1 LPSPTERAVNGRI
14 LAAPPPGTLRAWI
27 IEHDESWLF
36 IAAYV
41 GLAVVLSLVISLFWL
56 LVVVAGHFAL
66 EWVRQGHA
74 HGDRV
79 LARSLWEIKLD
90 IALVV
95 FALALALYMEV
106 ILGLVGLQAIA
117 RAGGVA
123 ARSGARVAAWE
134 RAIRGVVLSAD
145 DAAQVA
151 RAAAARR
158 ARGGAAALEVEVEP
172 VQETEGTEIGG
183 RLPWRRRWGAGDRVA
198 AVLGAACLA
207 LILLSTTLTPHTPA
221 SALATILHEL
231 RPLP

>member
-1 LPSPTERAVNGRI
+1 VRVAVADPVGLRRQ
-14 LAAPPPGTLRAWI
+14 PPPGTLRAWI

-79 LARSLWEIKLD
+79 LARSLWEVKLD
-90 IALVV
+90 IALVI

-106 ILGLVGLQAIA
+106 ILGLVGLQSAA
-117 RAGGVA
+117 RAGTVA
-123 ARSGARVAAWE
+123 MRSGARVAAWE

-158 ARGGAAALEVEVEP
+158 ARGGVGAGAAEATTDAAAGEEA
-172 VQETEGTEIGG
+172 GS
-183 RLPWRRRWGAGDRVA
+183 RALPWRRRWKAGDWVA
-198 AVLGAACLA
+198 ASLGALCLL
-207 LILLSTTLTPHTPA
+207 LILLATQLTHHTPA
-221 SALATILHEL
+221 TALQTILHEL